1 MRAALPLGSEAG
13 LCSHI
18 RVLTWVSLSSAELLI
33 RRGGVVVTDL
43 ESLGTGL
50 ILTRSRLP
58 QL

>member
-33 RRGGVVVTDL
+33 RRGGVVVQIRRAWG
-43 ESLGTGL
+43 LG
-50 ILTRSRLP
+50 
-58 QL
+58 